1 MLPESYVVIA
11 GSPGQTLA
19 DRTIEVNDLLES
31 PELSLDSEY
40 YICKNIIPPLERI
53 FNIVGAN
60 VRQWY
65 DEMPKYK
72 HLRKLVKSTG
82 PTTAA
87 SASTAAGGGVGAVQ
101 KEKSRAIIESYLTK
115 SSNICAVCGCKVAK
129 TKNS

>member
-1 MLPESYVVIA
+1 MIA

-72 HLRKLVKSTG
+72 HLRKLVKSIG

-87 SASTAAGGGVGAVQ
+87 AGAVGGGGVGAVQ

-115 SSNICAVCGCKVAK
+115 SSNICAVCGCKVSR

>member
-1 MLPESYVVIA
+1 MIA

-53 FNIVGAN
+53 FNLVGGN

-72 HLRKLVKSTG
+72 HLRKLVKSIG
-82 PTTAA
+82 PAA
-87 SASTAAGGGVGAVQ
+87 AAGGVGIGGGGGGGGVQ

-115 SSNICAVCGCKVAK
+115 SSNVCAVCGCKVAR

>member
-1 MLPESYVVIA
+1 MIA

-19 DRTIEVNDLLES
+19 DRTTEVNNLLES

-82 PTTAA
+82 PTAA
-87 SASTAAGGGVGAVQ
+87 AAAAGAAGASAVQ